1 MSMEPKVKLRTLAG
15 ISAPLQVI
23 FGSPLFR
30 WFDKQLPPGYI
41 QLGTCARV
49 MRVSTVPW
57 DYAFSG
63 PRTPEQLR
71 IQIDVLDFDPVTCAA
86 AAKAVDDFMMT
97 VDLVNHN
104 QFDSPPTSAQQAQN
118 FKMNQRDGMES
129 QLGKPAHVEI
139 LEYRVFND
147 QTW

>member
-1 MSMEPKVKLRTLAG
+1 MALDSKTKLRMLAG
-15 ISAPLQVI
+15 ISAPLQAI
-23 FGSPLFR
+23 FGTPLFR

-41 QLGTCARV
+41 HFGTCARV

-57 DYAFSG
+57 DYTFEG

-71 IQIDVLDFDPVTCAA
+71 IQIDVLDFDPVLCAS

-104 QFDSPPTSAQQAQN
+104 QFDSPATSGQQAQN
-118 FKMNQRDGMES
+118 FKLNQRDGMEF

-139 LEYRVFND
+139 LEYRIFNN